1 MLKWFEEVDQ
11 TRPGIVSSQ
20 VRLMRNWSQYAF
32 PSQLSDK
39 EKQELLRR
47 LEVGLENLGSVE
59 KLCIPKLERYE

>member
-39 EKQELLRR
+39 ESRNCCVGWKLGLRIWD
-47 LEVGLENLGSVE
+47 L
-59 KLCIPKLERYE
+59 